1 MVKSNIKLF
10 YTVFQCVT
18 KTSCCTLGQ
27 LFYFRNQVFQKMT
40 GKSKKNT
47 AGNEPSDDDYDF
59 TIGGLIRRA
68 RIDREMTQ
76 EELAQRVGTTKSY
89 ISKIEKNVKE
99 VRLSTLQRIVEQGL
113 GGELKLSIKL

>member
-1 MVKSNIKLF
+1 MSDKFK
-10 YTVFQCVT
+10 
-18 KTSCCTLGQ
+18 
-27 LFYFRNQVFQKMT
+27 RNK
-40 GKSKKNT
+40 
-47 AGNEPSDDDYDF
+47 AGNEPSDDEYDF
-59 TIGGLIRRA
+59 SIGGLIRRA

-99 VRLSTLQRIVEQGL
+99 VRLSTLQRIVEEGL